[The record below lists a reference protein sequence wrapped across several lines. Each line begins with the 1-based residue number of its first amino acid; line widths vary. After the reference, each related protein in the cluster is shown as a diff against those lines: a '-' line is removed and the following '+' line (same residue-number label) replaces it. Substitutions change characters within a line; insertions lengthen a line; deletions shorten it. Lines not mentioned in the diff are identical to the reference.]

1 MTCDSESSASQ
12 QRGTP
17 VKRKLSEPQGS
28 QIQSSNQ
35 NIPSTQTKS
44 QRSEAK
50 RARKMEIETEF
61 RILKSLIPNIANKQ
75 QINELEIID
84 ACVNYIEALQDQLNI
99 RSNSSSTHC
108 SSRPQQSVMSAMSA
122 AAAAAAGCQMV
133 DMSDEVNSVG
143 DDLEADLDD
152 YDIEDEENEART
164 TSKWSSLAS
173 LEKENEAGTSEEDD
187 ISESSSSSDSE
198 SEGEEVEEENNNAA
212 SLSESAKKTES
223 GELKVLTSGVA
234 PDAAALTSEDAPLD
248 KEADDAASSKTSSIE
263 DSTGNA
269 ERPSS

>member
-1 MTCDSESSASQ
+1 MTCDSESSSSQ

-17 VKRKLSEPQGS
+17 VKRKLSEQHGS

-99 RSNSSSTHC
+99 RSSSSTHC

-122 AAAAAAGCQMV
+122 AAAAASSAAGCQQMG

-143 DDLEADLDD
+143 DDLEADDD
-152 YDIEDEENEART
+152 YDIEDEENEPRT

-173 LEKENEAGTSEEDD
+173 LDKEHEAGTSEEDD

-198 SEGEEVEEENNNAA
+198 SEGEEVAEENNNAA
-212 SLSESAKKTES
+212 SLSESSKKTEMS
-223 GELKVLTSGVA
+223 ELKELTSDV
-234 PDAAALTSEDAPLD
+234 AAAATLTSSED
-248 KEADDAASSKTSSIE
+248 KEADGAASSKTSSIE

-269 ERPSS
+269 EKPSS

>member
-17 VKRKLSEPQGS
+17 VKRKLSEQHGQS

-35 NIPSTQTKS
+35 NIPSTQKKS

-99 RSNSSSTHC
+99 RSSSSTHSS

-122 AAAAAAGCQMV
+122 AAAAAAASATCQV
-133 DMSDEVNSVG
+133 GDMSDEVNSVG
-143 DDLEADLDD
+143 DDLEADDN
-152 YDIEDEENEART
+152 YDIEDEEN
-164 TSKWSSLAS
+164 KWSSLAS
-173 LEKENEAGTSEEDD
+173 LAKEHEAGTSEEED
-187 ISESSSSSDSE
+187 ISESSSDSE
-198 SEGEEVEEENNNAA
+198 SEGEEEIEEENNNAA
-212 SLSESAKKTES
+212 SLSESVKKTEMI
-223 GELKVLTSGVA
+223 ELKKLTSDVA
-234 PDAAALTSEDAPLD
+234 SAAATLTSSEAAAPSDKVASEDAAP
-248 KEADDAASSKTSSIE
+248 SKTSSID

-269 ERPSS
+269 EKPSS

>member
-1 MTCDSESSASQ
+1 MTCDSESSSGQ

-17 VKRKLSEPQGS
+17 VKRKLSEQHGS

-35 NIPSTQTKS
+35 NIPSNQTKS

-99 RSNSSSTHC
+99 RSSTHC

-122 AAAAAAGCQMV
+122 AAAAASAGCQQMG

-143 DDLEADLDD
+143 DDLEADDD
-152 YDIEDEENEART
+152 YDFEDEENEPRT

-173 LEKENEAGTSEEDD
+173 LDKEHEAGTSEE
-187 ISESSSSSDSE
+187 ESSSSSDSE
-198 SEGEEVEEENNNAA
+198 SEGEEVAEENNNAA
-212 SLSESAKKTES
+212 SLSESAKKTEMS
-223 GELKVLTSGVA
+223 ELKELTPDVAAAATLTS
-234 PDAAALTSEDAPLD
+234 SED
-248 KEADDAASSKTSSIE
+248 KEEDGAASSKTSSIE

-269 ERPSS
+269 EKPSS